1 MFNLLK
7 NKLFQ
12 GKSICFCDIKY
23 LFDVLTSE
31 RKVLFCSVL
40 FAMIN

>member
-23 LFDVLTSE
+23 LFDMLTSE
-31 RKVLFCSVL
+31 RKVLFYFVCYD
-40 FAMIN
+40 